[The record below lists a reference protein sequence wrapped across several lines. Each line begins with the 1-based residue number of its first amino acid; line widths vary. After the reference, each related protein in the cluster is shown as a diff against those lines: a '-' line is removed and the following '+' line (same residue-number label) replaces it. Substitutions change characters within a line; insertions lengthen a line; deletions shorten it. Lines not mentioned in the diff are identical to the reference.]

1 MRQKGEADKTT
12 GEKEGPLFGKVARYA
27 AIGVE
32 FPSTIIGGMF
42 LGYLLDRY
50 FETSP
55 LLATVTTLLALAGA
69 FIRLVQL
76 LNRFSGRDR

>member
-1 MRQKGEADKTT
+1 MRQKGEPDKA
-12 GEKEGPLFGKVARYA
+12 GGKENPLFGKVARYA
-27 AIGVE
+27 AIGLE
-32 FPSTIIGGMF
+32 FPSTVIGGMF

-55 LLATVTTLLALAGA
+55 LLTTIATLLALAGA

-76 LNRFSGRDR
+76 LNRFSSRDR